1 MHHHRSAI
9 FLDRDGM
16 LIEDVGVLNNPDDIQ
31 LFPDTVDALRQLQ
44 KKYLLFVV
52 TNQPGIADGLVTA
65 GQVAEINKSLDGILS
80 QEGVHVRRWYVC
92 PHDRKDRC
100 QCIKPN
106 PEFLRQTAIEY
117 NLDLGRCFV
126 IGDHPHDILTGDTA
140 GAYGLYLLTGH
151 GHKHL
156 EDLPPDKP
164 VFHTI
169 GDAAEWILKHPQAEK
184 DISRAVHK
192 GAKIIRR
199 GGLVAFPTETVYG
212 LGADVF
218 NAVAVARIFEVKGR
232 PLHNP
237 LIVHVSDWR
246 QIPPLVSHVSETA
259 KRLMERFWP
268 GPLTLVLQKSA
279 IVPDI
284 VTAGNPTVA
293 IRMPANTWARK
304 LIALSGKPIAAPS
317 ANAFGRT
324 SPTTAGHVE
333 DQLHGFY
340 DVLIDGGACR
350 VGVESTVL
358 SLVEDTPLLLRHG
371 GVSHEEIVEITKRV
385 EIYRSQKKTGK
396 RLESPGMMPAH
407 YAPSTPLILVD
418 DIDSYGRR
426 SDVGVICFKS
436 PSIHF
441 QAPTA
446 VLSPR
451 GDMRE
456 AAINLYQA
464 MRKLDRMGLS
474 FIAVERIPNNG
485 IGAAVNDRLSK
496 ASFQSMPSSLRPDTI
511 LRQE

>member
-1 MHHHRSAI
+1 M
-9 FLDRDGM
+9 
-16 LIEDVGVLNNPDDIQ
+16 
-31 LFPDTVDALRQLQ
+31 RQLQ

-52 TNQPGIADGLVTA
+52 TNQPGIANGLVTT
-65 GQVAEINKSLDGILS
+65 GQVSEINKSLDGILS
-80 QEGVHVRRWYVC
+80 HEGVHVRHWYVC

-106 PEFLRQTAIEY
+106 PAFLRQAAIDY
-117 NLDLGRCFV
+117 NLDLGQCFV
-126 IGDHPHDILTGDTA
+126 IGDHPHDILTGDA
-140 GAYGLYLLTGH
+140 VGAYGLYLLTGH

-156 EDLPPDKP
+156 EELPPDKP

-169 GDAAEWILKHPQAEK
+169 GDAAKWILKHPQAEK

-212 LGADVF
+212 LGADAF
-218 NAVAVARIFEVKGR
+218 NADAVARIFEVKKR

-237 LIVHVSDWR
+237 LIVHVSEQR
-246 QIPPLVSHVSETA
+246 QIKPLVTHISKTA
-259 KRLMERFWP
+259 EKLMERFWP
-268 GPLTLVLQKSA
+268 GPLTLVLAKSA
-279 IVPDI
+279 VVPDI

-293 IRMPANTWARK
+293 IRMPANTWARE

-324 SPTTAGHVE
+324 SPTTAQHVE
-333 DQLHGFY
+333 DQLHGHY

-358 SLVEDTPLLLRHG
+358 SLAGNTPLLLRAG
-371 GVSHEEIVEITKRV
+371 GVSHEEIVEITKSV
-385 EIYRSQKKTGK
+385 EIYRPQNKTGK
-396 RLESPGMMPAH
+396 RLESPGMMPTH
-407 YAPSTPLILVD
+407 YAPSTPLLLVD
-418 DIDSYGRR
+418 DINRYRQR
-426 SDVGVICFKS
+426 SDVGLICFKN
-436 PSIHF
+436 PSVHF

-446 VLSPR
+446 VLSPH
-451 GDMRE
+451 GDIRE
-456 AAINLYQA
+456 AAVNLYQA

-485 IGAAVNDRLSK
+485 IGAAVNNRLSK
-496 ASFQSMPSSLRPDTI
+496 ASLKSMPSSLRPDTI
-511 LRQE
+511 LRQEQKHDVNPKI